1 LKLMQ
6 GNKVSRSGSDPVSE
20 PFITIDDL
28 TKKAQEL
35 FSGLQKIGEFKH
47 PLDVRRG
54 LRKGVKEIMSDDRQS
69 RQIKASGRTYFLDIE
84 STNEGKPYLRIT
96 ESRKGGEDKWE
107 RNSIN
112 VFPEDADKF
121 AKEVSEMASKLG

>member
-1 LKLMQ
+1 MPMPREN
-6 GNKVSRSGSDPVSE
+6 GSASGSDPQRE

-28 TKKAQEL
+28 VQKAHEL
-35 FSGLQKIGEFKH
+35 SAGLQKLSEFKH

-54 LRKGVKEIMSDDRQS
+54 VGKGVKKRMTKDGPS

-84 STNEGKPYLRIT
+84 ETREGKPYLRVT
-96 ESRKGGEDKWE
+96 ESRKGQDDKFE

-112 VFPEDADKF
+112 VFPEDAEAF
-121 AKEVSEMASKLG
+121 VQAVSEMAEKLG